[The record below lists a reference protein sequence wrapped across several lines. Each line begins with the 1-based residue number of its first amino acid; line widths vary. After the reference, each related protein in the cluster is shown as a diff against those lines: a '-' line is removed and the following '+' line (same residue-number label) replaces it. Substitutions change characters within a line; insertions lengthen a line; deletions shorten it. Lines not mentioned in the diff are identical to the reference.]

1 MSMSQVVR
9 NMPPGSQCR
18 VPSLLSNTRIR
29 SKSGSRSSTLEPQEE
44 VKVGREQKQRTE
56 DRRTHLSQ
64 KATGC
69 LPEFTESKSA
79 VIFSSDDLLLMQVTC
94 WYCDQVNQL
103 KAEVCTQVYALL
115 PRSSSGLRRNQDL
128 N

>member
-1 MSMSQVVR
+1 MQGTIAVEQHSNPFKVREQVLDSGTAR
-9 NMPPGSQCR
+9 GSQ
-18 VPSLLSNTRIR
+18 
-29 SKSGSRSSTLEPQEE
+29 GW
-44 VKVGREQKQRTE
+44 QRTETETE

-103 KAEVCTQVYALL
+103 KAEVGTHVYALL
-115 PRSSSGLRRNQDL
+115 PRSSMGLRKNQDL
-128 N
+128 S